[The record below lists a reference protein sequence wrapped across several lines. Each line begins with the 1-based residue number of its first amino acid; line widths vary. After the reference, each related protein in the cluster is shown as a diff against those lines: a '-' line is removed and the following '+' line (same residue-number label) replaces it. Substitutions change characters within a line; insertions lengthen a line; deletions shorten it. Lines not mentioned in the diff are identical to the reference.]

1 MDTKKMVGLVDAG
14 SIISKLGR
22 RVNLKEAIEARLEEQ
37 AVARATRRAIFMSVL
52 TSLLVSAVVV
62 AVALRGGSL
71 WRSICAIRG
80 TSSEEA
86 QPSSAA
92 SPRAPSGEE
101 PYGGAVTQ
109 PTI

>member
-1 MDTKKMVGLVDAG
+1 MDTKKMVGLVGAG
-14 SIISKLGR
+14 SVISRLGR
-22 RVNLKEAIEARLEEQ
+22 RVNLKEAIEARLEER
-37 AVARATRRAIFMSVL
+37 AVARATRRAIIMSVL

-62 AVALRGGSL
+62 AVALRGGSW
-71 WRSICAIRG
+71 WRSISGARG
-80 TSSEEA
+80 TSSEA

-92 SPRAPSGEE
+92 SPMTPSQEE